1 MRKVKKNI
9 TEFLVE
15 WEGYDLTDATWEP
28 EENLLASNCQELI
41 NDYYRRQLDSE
52 DDDNQMEL
60 ATMYTFSVDAHD
72 GRVAHMQCR
81 QV

>member
-1 MRKVKKNI
+1 VKKII

-15 WEGYDLTDATWEP
+15 WEGYDLAHATWEP
-28 EENLLASNCQELI
+28 EDNLLASNCQALI

-52 DDDNQMEL
+52 DDDNPMEL
-60 ATMYTFSVDAHD
+60 ATMYTFSAGASD
-72 GRVAHMQCR
+72 GVVMQMHCR